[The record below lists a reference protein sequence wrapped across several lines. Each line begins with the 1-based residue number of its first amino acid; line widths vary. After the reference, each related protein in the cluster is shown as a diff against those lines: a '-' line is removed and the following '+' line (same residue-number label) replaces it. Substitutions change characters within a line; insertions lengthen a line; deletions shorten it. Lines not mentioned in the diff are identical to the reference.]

1 MPSPLG
7 FLIKTTG
14 IYATADSSALGDP
27 IKADDVNQKFR
38 QTRVRRCVT
47 LMQLLR
53 SSNPT
58 VCDINSRETKI
69 MNSPDV

>member
-27 IKADDVNQKFR
+27 IKADDVNQKKV
-38 QTRVRRCVT
+38 QTDSCQT
-47 LMQLLR
+47 LCNADAT
-53 SSNPT
+53 SSF
-58 VCDINSRETKI
+58 VKSDSL
-69 MNSPDV
+69 